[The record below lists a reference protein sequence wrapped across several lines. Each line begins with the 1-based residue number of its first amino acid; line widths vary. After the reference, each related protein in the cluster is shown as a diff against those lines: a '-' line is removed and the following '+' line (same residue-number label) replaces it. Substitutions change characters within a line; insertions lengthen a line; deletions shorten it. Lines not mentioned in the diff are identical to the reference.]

1 MQICVPIDAEYVLSR
16 DLGTHCPPIPDD
28 LGATLPYAVATRLP
42 GTRTSLVVD
51 NHPVSV
57 DVYAADE
64 AQAMEAASELLA
76 KACALPTTPGTSIQW
91 LAASVD
97 ALPYNNPDPRR
108 PDLARA
114 TFEVLL
120 TCRAEVRDI

>member
-1 MQICVPIDAEYVLSR
+1 MQICVPIDAEDALSR
-16 DLGTHCPPIPDD
+16 DLGTHCPPIQDD
-28 LGATLPYAVATRLP
+28 LGSELPYSVATRLP

-51 NHPVSV
+51 NHPMSV
-57 DVYAADE
+57 DVYAATDAE
-64 AQAMEAASELLA
+64 AMDAADELLA
-76 KACALPTTPGTSIQW
+76 RACALPMTPGTSTHW

-97 ALPYNNPDPRR
+97 ALPYSNPDPRR

-120 TCRAEVRDI
+120 TCRATVKDI